1 MAGGK
6 GQGKPQIIWGNKEVA
21 EILKTISAAYIAK
34 AEEIQIHLEATA
46 KLHFAV
52 YWGHVP
58 LMLEKQ

>member
-34 AEEIQIHLEATA
+34 AEEIQRDT
-46 KLHFAV
+46 
-52 YWGHVP
+52 
-58 LMLEKQ
+58 